1 MQNRSVSCS
10 VMSDFCNPMD
20 YSLPCCSVHGISQAR
35 ILAWVAI
42 PTGVVA
48 KTRSQRI
55 EGGIPCGSD
64 GKESAH
70 QYRRC
75 RFDPWV
81 WKIPWR
87 RKWHSTLV
95 FLPVKSHGQ
104 RNLVGYSP
112 CGCKE
117 LDMTDWLSMH
127 TSLSSAFPQPP
138 LVSPCMWRTA
148 AQHLGLH
155 LATKFLVTHSFPW
168 THYGLR
174 GLPLVS
180 SHNILYICDRTCNW
194 RWKWNS

>member
-1 MQNRSVSCS
+1 
-10 VMSDFCNPMD
+10 MSILFVLILLNSSPTLCDPMNCNPPG
-20 YSLPCCSVHGISQAR
+20 SSVHGISQAR

-87 RKWHSTLV
+87 RKWQPIPV
-95 FLPVKSHGQ
+95 FLPGKSHG
-104 RNLVGYSP
+104 
-112 CGCKE
+112 
-117 LDMTDWLSMH
+117 
-127 TSLSSAFPQPP
+127 
-138 LVSPCMWRTA
+138 
-148 AQHLGLH
+148 
-155 LATKFLVTHSFPW
+155 
-168 THYGLR
+168 
-174 GLPLVS
+174 
-180 SHNILYICDRTCNW
+180 
-194 RWKWNS
+194 